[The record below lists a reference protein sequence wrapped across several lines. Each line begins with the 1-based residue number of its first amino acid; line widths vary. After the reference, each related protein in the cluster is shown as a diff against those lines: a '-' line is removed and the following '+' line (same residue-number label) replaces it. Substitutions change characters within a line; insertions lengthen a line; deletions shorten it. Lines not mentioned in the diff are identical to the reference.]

1 MERILIIFSLIYFI
15 SCKTL
20 CNADDRLEDGKDCF
34 TRETENT
41 KHNCCY
47 MTTKDSSDSL
57 RTVCV
62 LAPKKMKLDIM
73 KETIESEIPS
83 DLTLIDLACPEE
95 KEEDEVKCGDKTVP
109 GEFKEC
115 FDRSVIVEE
124 NNCCYYKLSGIF
136 DMSGCIEIPSTF
148 DLDAI
153 REKYFKQYL
162 EKGIKVDS
170 LICPTQDDSSKQT
183 PQVSECTS
191 EIQVASKQECYGRKT
206 RGDNYSCCF
215 MKIEGNGESLSLCS
229 EIEKGTDQSDVEKK
243 VNEQYS
249 IYGFKVTDFVCPSP
263 SPSPSP
269 SPEDVT
275 TTKDD
280 GKDNIKE
287 TNKGFYLRS
296 TLLLIFALLI

>member
-1 MERILIIFSLIYFI
+1 MKRILIIFSLIYFI

-20 CNADDRLEDGKDCF
+20 CTAEEALEDSKDCF
-34 TRETENT
+34 TREAQDTSY
-41 KHNCCY
+41 NCCY

-57 RTVCV
+57 HTQCFEG
-62 LAPKKMKLDIM
+62 PKRMKHDVM
-73 KETIESEIPS
+73 KENIQGQLPTGFT
-83 DLTLIDLACPEE
+83 LTDFACPEE
-95 KEEDEVKCGDKTVP
+95 KEEDKVKCGDRTVP

-124 NNCCYYKLSGIF
+124 NNCCYYKLSGVF
-136 DMSGCIEIPSTF
+136 DMSGCIEIPSTY

-162 EKGIKVDS
+162 EKGINVDA
-170 LICPTQDDSSKQT
+170 LVCPTEGDSSKQT
-183 PQVSECTS
+183 PQGSECTS
-191 EIQVASKQECYGRKT
+191 EIQVASKQECYSRKT

-215 MKIEGNGESLSLCS
+215 MKIEGNGDALSLCS

-243 VNEQYS
+243 INEQYS
-249 IYGFKVTDFVCPSP
+249 VYGFKVTDFVCPSP
-263 SPSPSP
+263 SS
-269 SPEDVT
+269 EDVT

-280 GKDNIKE
+280 NGKDNVKE
-287 TNKGFYLRS
+287 TNKGNYLRS